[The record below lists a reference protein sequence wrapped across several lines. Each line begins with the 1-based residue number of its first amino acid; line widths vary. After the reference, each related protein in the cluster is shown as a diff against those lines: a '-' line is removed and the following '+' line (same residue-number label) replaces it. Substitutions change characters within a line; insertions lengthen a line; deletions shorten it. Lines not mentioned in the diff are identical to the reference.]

1 MSRSPY
7 SRLEKGETMIQK
19 AKAAPL
25 MALLLAGTLVLSG
38 CATAQSTAPA
48 TPQRA
53 EPAGSGD
60 PIPITHIAYQDYL
73 GNYAFTPEGMY
84 CSHQIYPASQSL
96 FYLDAASR
104 QELFLCAVPNC
115 RHDSDTCSSYLPL
128 TDAAYT
134 YSLCYH
140 NDALYL
146 IQCATGDN
154 VRPHIAKMMP
164 DGSGLQELCT
174 LEDGENFAGRLFG
187 YGDSLL
193 VELYTLSPDGHT
205 TKQLEAINGTTG
217 SRETLVTYPDGGRYI
232 MMGAADNKLIFLCT
246 DELGYQYFWVDPA
259 RPDLSLES
267 CAREFPLTEVF
278 DDQTLQYSI
287 QGDYLCKV
295 DQDRQEMSATNLV
308 TGQVYEFDYP
318 ASDPNI
324 TWVGLQYLFD
334 DRFALSCDE
343 KNGDTVTTVCTVLD
357 TDTGKPTD
365 VHYTVTREQNRQ
377 ILAVYGDQVLYKDHT
392 AEVPLRNQT
401 EYGLANEV
409 TYVDVFR
416 MADKDTFLQGLEG
429 EIVTGPLD

>member
-1 MSRSPY
+1 M
-7 SRLEKGETMIQK
+7 MQK

-25 MALLLAGTLVLSG
+25 MALMLAGTVVLSG
-38 CATAQSTAPA
+38 CAPTRGTAPA
-48 TPQRA
+48 TPQQA
-53 EPAGSGD
+53 GPAGSGT
-60 PIPITHIAYQDYL
+60 PIPITHIAYQDCL
-73 GNYAFTPEGMY
+73 GTYAFTPEGMY
-84 CSHQIYPASQSL
+84 CSQQVYPASQSL
-96 FYLDAASR
+96 FYLDTASR
-104 QELFLCAVPNC
+104 QELFLCAAPN
-115 RHDSDTCSSYLPL
+115 RPHDSETCSSYLPL

-140 NDALYL
+140 NDTLYL
-146 IQCATGDN
+146 IQCA
-154 VRPHIAKMMP
+154 VHPHIAKMMP
-164 DGSGLQELCT
+164 DGSGLQELCA
-174 LEDGENFAGRLFG
+174 LEDGEDFAGKLFG

-193 VELYTLSPDGHT
+193 AELYTLSPDGHT

-217 SRETLVTYPDGGRYI
+217 SRETLVTYPDGGRYTV
-232 MMGAADNKLIFLCT
+232 MGAAGNRLIFLYM
-246 DELGYQYFWVDPA
+246 DEAGYQYFWVDPA
-259 RPDLSLES
+259 QPDLSLES
-267 CAREFPLTEVF
+267 CFREFPLTEVF
-278 DDQTLQYSI
+278 DGQSLQYSL

-295 DQDRQEMSATNLV
+295 DQEREELSATNLV

-318 ASDPNI
+318 APDPDI

-343 KNGDTVTTVCTVLD
+343 KSGDIISTVCTVLD

-392 AEVPLRNQT
+392 EEIPLRNQT
-401 EYGLANEV
+401 EYGLANEA

-429 EIVTGPLD
+429 EIVANPFS